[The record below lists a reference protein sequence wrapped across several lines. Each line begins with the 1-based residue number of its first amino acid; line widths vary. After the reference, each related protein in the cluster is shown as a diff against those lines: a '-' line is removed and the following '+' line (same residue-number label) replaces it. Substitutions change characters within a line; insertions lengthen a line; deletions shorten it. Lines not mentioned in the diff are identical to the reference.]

1 MALTASN
8 PFESNKTAPNF
19 NLLNTVTGDFESL
32 ENLKGNEG
40 TLVLFIC
47 NHCPYVIHIN
57 EFLVSLANEYQ
68 TKGINFIA
76 ISSNDIEKYPQD
88 SPEKMKE
95 LALAEG
101 YPFPYLFD
109 ATQEVAKAYDA
120 ACTPDIF
127 LFDKNLNI
135 YYHGQLDDSRPG
147 NDIPVS
153 GKDLIT
159 AMDLLLDKKPFTG
172 KELPSMGCGI
182 KWKNQ

>member
-8 PFESNKTAPNF
+8 PFESNKTAPDF
-19 NLLNTVTGDFESL
+19 NLLNTVTGEFNSL
-32 ENLKGNEG
+32 QNLKGNKG
-40 TLVLFIC
+40 TLILFIC

-57 EFLVSLANEYQ
+57 DFLVHLANEYQ

-76 ISSNDIEKYPQD
+76 ISSNDIENYPQD

-95 LALAEG
+95 LALEVG
-101 YPFPYLFD
+101 YTFPYLYD
-109 ATQEVAKAYDA
+109 ETQDVAKAYDA

-127 LFDKNLNI
+127 LFDKNLDI
-135 YYHGQLDDSRPG
+135 HYHGQLDDSRPG

-153 GKDLIT
+153 GKDLKT
-159 AMDLLLDKKPFTG
+159 AMDLLLEEKTYKG

-182 KWKNQ
+182 KWK